1 MFTVPAGNGDLTG
14 LTPLQLGVKLG
25 NRLMFMHNLKRQTNI
40 LWKWGPVTQ
49 YMIDLEGVD
58 SAGAQK
64 GEDVMELVGQMTATE
79 STRELLLDSVMNG
92 FVYSLFEY
100 KWKRYSSR

>member
-1 MFTVPAGNGDLTG
+1 
-14 LTPLQLGVKLG
+14 
-25 NRLMFMHNLKRQTNI
+25 
-40 LWKWGPVTQ
+40 
-49 YMIDLEGVD
+49 MIDLEGVD